1 MKHKNII
8 WDWNGTIIDDAWLFV
23 DIMNVFLSKEGLPLI
38 SLNDYRQHF
47 CFPIQNYWRHLG
59 FSFNESTFDKL
70 NGDFIKLYKKNLF
83 KAKPHFGIKPLI
95 LKLNKLGYRQFILS
109 ASSETILKKSINHY
123 NFSSLFVRAY
133 GVDNLNATGKTVVGK
148 QLCKSHKLNK
158 NETVLIGDTEYD
170 KRVAD
175 ELGCSVFL
183 LSYGHFCSERLLT
196 LNKPVFNTLEELFL
210 SL

>member
-23 DIMNVFLSKEGLPLI
+23 DIMNVFLNKEGLPLI

-59 FSFNESTFDKL
+59 FNFNESSFDKL

-83 KAKPHFGIKPLI
+83 KARPHFGIKSFI
-95 LKLNKLGYRQFILS
+95 LKLNKLGYRQFVLS
-109 ASSETILKKSINHY
+109 ASSDTILKKSINHY

-148 QLCKSHKLNK
+148 QLCKSHKLNI

-183 LSYGHFCSERLLT
+183 LSM
-196 LNKPVFNTLEELFL
+196 
-210 SL
+210 

>member
-23 DIMNVFLSKEGLPLI
+23 DIMNVFLSREGLPPI
-38 SLNDYRQHF
+38 SLNDYKQHF

-59 FSFNESTFDKL
+59 FSFDESSFDRL
-70 NGDFIKLYKKNLF
+70 NGDFINLYKKKIF
-83 KAKPHFGIKPLI
+83 KARPHFGINAFI
-95 LKLNKLGYRQFILS
+95 LKLNELGYKQFVLS
-109 ASSETILKKSINHY
+109 ASAEKILKKSINHY
-123 NFSSLFVRAY
+123 NFNDLFVGVY
-133 GVDNLNATGKTVVGK
+133 GVDNLNATGKTEVGK
-148 QLCKSHKLNK
+148 QLCKTHKLNI

-183 LSYGHFCSERLLT
+183 LSYGHFCSKRLLA
-196 LNKPVFNTLEELFL
+196 LNEPVFNTLEKLFL